1 MAHIQCGCIKGFRN
15 QMSGSFSARIYER
28 LDRVEKERQEAQDRR
43 KEKFS
48 GTRNLYRDLRRSGKN
63 DPLEFFRRKNRRN
76 LFLAA
81 GLFLAVFLNIFTGIP
96 MIACAAVCAPTCLV
110 LAYYNERQREAA
122 KKRPILRNYD

>member
-15 QMSGSFSARIYER
+15 QMPGSFSGRIYER
-28 LDRVEKERQEAQDRR
+28 LDRVEKERQEAEDLR

-63 DPLEFFRRKNRRN
+63 DPLEVFKRKNRRN
-76 LFLAA
+76 LFLSA
-81 GLFLAVFLNIFTGIP
+81 GFFLAIFLNIFTGMPAIV
-96 MIACAAVCAPTCLV
+96 CAAVCVPTCLV